1 MINLVQKKKKKL
13 TFTVVTDSDVLLLIM
28 EAGYQMSV
36 LET

>member
-1 MINLVQKKKKKL
+1 MINLVQKRKKNL
-13 TFTVVTDSDVLLLIM
+13 TFTIATDSDVLLLIM